1 MAYTAKYFLQR
12 VKVVNE
18 TYKHWAEIGLSNE
31 AIYNRH
37 IRDTY
42 HISRATFYNY
52 LTIPYARLL
61 LDIEDKEQRRKK
73 AEPTLFEF

>member
-12 VKVVNE
+12 VKAVNE
-18 TYKHWAEIGLSNE
+18 TYKQWADIGLTNE

-52 LTIPYARLL
+52 LAIPYSRLL
-61 LDIEDKEQRRKK
+61 LDIERVEQRRKK
-73 AEPTLFEF
+73 MEPTLF